1 MAKKS
6 SLGNNFDSIFD
17 DFDLLNADAAAV
29 ANGGTLSV
37 LKIGDIEPN
46 REQPRRNFDN
56 EQLNALAGS
65 IAEHGII
72 QPLTVRPFGES
83 YQIVAGERRWR
94 AARIAGLSEVP
105 VRIMELSDL
114 QTMQI
119 ALIENLQ
126 REDLNPIEEAAGY
139 HLLIERFGM
148 KQDDVAKK
156 IGKAR
161 STVTNAL
168 RLLNLPAEVRDF
180 VIEGSLSRGHCKVL
194 MSLSDDKIIIDTAK
208 KAIKENMSVAA
219 LEKYVKLISEQDKS
233 PKEPPKPRTVNVFF
247 EEVKLALGNIIG
259 KPVRIVPGENK
270 ITLEI
275 DLSNA
280 DELRDAA
287 NVIARIMGDSST
299 AESEDSK

>member
-1 MAKKS
+1 MAKKN
-6 SLGNNFDSIFD
+6 SLGSNFDSIFD
-17 DFDLLNADAAAV
+17 DFDLVGGDIAGAS
-29 ANGGTLSV
+29 GGTLAA
-37 LKIGDIEPN
+37 LKLGDIEPN
-46 REQPRRNFDN
+46 REQPRRHFDN
-56 EQLNALAGS
+56 EQLNALASS

-139 HLLIERFGM
+139 HVLIDRFGM

-168 RLLNLPAEVRDF
+168 RLLNLPEEVRGF
-180 VIEGSLSRGHCKVL
+180 VVNGQISRGHCKVL
-194 MSLSDDKIIIDTAK
+194 MSLADDKLITELAK

-219 LEKYVKLISEQDKS
+219 LEKYIKLISEQEKKNPVQNKNNS
-233 PKEPPKPRTVNVFF
+233 RTVNVFF
-247 EEVKLALGNIIG
+247 EEVKLALENVIS
-259 KPVRIVPGENK
+259 KPVRITPKDNK
-270 ITLEI
+270 ITIEI
-275 DLSNA
+275 DVT
-280 DELRDAA
+280 DENELKEAA
-287 NVIARIMGDSST
+287 NKIAEILGNG
-299 AESEDSK
+299 SEA